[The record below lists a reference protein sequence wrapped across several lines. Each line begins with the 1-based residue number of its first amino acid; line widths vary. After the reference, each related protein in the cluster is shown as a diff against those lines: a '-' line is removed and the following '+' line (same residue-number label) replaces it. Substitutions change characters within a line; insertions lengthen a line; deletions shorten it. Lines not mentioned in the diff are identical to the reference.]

1 MASSTEYLSK
11 TTHEEANEAKEEAVF
26 HLAANL
32 CNSTM
37 LSLTLKAVFEL
48 DVLEIIA
55 AAGPDTCLSAEE
67 IASQIKTSNPD
78 APEVLDRMLRLLACN
93 KVVKCDVVAGEE
105 GKTRR
110 RYGMGLVGEFFT
122 KNEDGVSLAPLL
134 LMNHS
139 RIRSEPLSNLKY
151 AVLDGSIPF
160 VKTNG
165 VTMYE
170 YHSKD
175 ATFTEEFNIAMF
187 NHTTLLMKKMLEA
200 YKGFESLKVLVDVG
214 GGLCVTLGIILSK
227 YPHIK
232 GINFDLP
239 FVVSQAPAIP
249 GVEHV
254 GGDMFDSVPTGDA
267 IFMKWILHNWSD
279 EHCVKLLKNCW
290 NALPENG
297 KVIILERLIPDTPE
311 DTNQAK
317 NCFQADLVMLAHLG
331 GKERTEKEYECL
343 AKMSG
348 FSGFKVV
355 CGVYGLYV
363 MELYK

>member
-1 MASSTEYLSK
+1 MASSTENLSK
-11 TTHEEANEAKEEAVF
+11 ATHEEANEAAF
-26 HLAANL
+26 HLAENL
-32 CNSTM
+32 CSGTM
-37 LSLTLKAVFEL
+37 LSLTLKAVVEL

-55 AAGPDTCLSAEE
+55 AAGPGTCLSSEE

-93 KVVKCDVVAGEE
+93 KVVKCDVVAGED

-139 RIRSEPLSNLKY
+139 KIRMEALSNLKD

-160 VKTNG
+160 VKANG

-175 ATFTEEFNIAMF
+175 AMFTEKFNKGMF
-187 NHTTLLMKKMLEA
+187 NQTTLLMKKMLET

-214 GGLCVTLGIILSK
+214 GGLGATLGIILSK

-239 FVVSQAPAIP
+239 FVVSEAPAIP

-267 IFMKWILHNWSD
+267 IFMKLEYDKDLNINPCGFVFIGSNEFFFLGLLG
-279 EHCVKLLKNCW
+279 VKDWDFEGLFHYLL
-290 NALPENG
+290 G
-297 KVIILERLIPDTPE
+297 RL
-311 DTNQAK
+311 
-317 NCFQADLVMLAHLG
+317 
-331 GKERTEKEYECL
+331 
-343 AKMSG
+343 
-348 FSGFKVV
+348 
-355 CGVYGLYV
+355 
-363 MELYK
+363 LYKSAHHLVPWSHSY